1 MNKKKIIL
9 LSAIFLFLAVTAI
22 VYSNWYCPQGDT
34 SRHYSERVIPGTI
47 SQPKPITVSSP
58 SSNVL
63 FEWKLGNP
71 YLLKNGSGDV
81 FLDLRV
87 NGKPLPDVKRK
98 QMNLVLVID
107 RSGSMG
113 SENKLVQ
120 VKNAAASIIENMN
133 ATDRL
138 AVVIYDDTVQ
148 TLIPSSPVENKAR
161 LREIIYSLS
170 PGGSTNLCGGIQQGF
185 EEARRNFNRNYVN
198 RIILLS
204 DGLANAGITDP
215 DQINAEAKQIRENF
229 ISVSTMGVGI
239 DYNENLMAN
248 LADVSGG
255 NYYYV
260 SKEVN
265 MAEVFRKE
273 WNLMQNL
280 IATNA
285 RATFQL
291 GKNVDVVD
299 VAGFQWE
306 KKGTKLTI
314 QVPDIYSGE
323 NKRIL
328 VQLHAPADTLKV
340 VPLGTGEL
348 AFTEVTGEK
357 AIPVNLTFAPSIRV
371 VEDQNLVAKNFSR
384 EVQTKVSQVAAS
396 RRMQEAYRLLEEGKR
411 EDAYNVAYDAEQK
424 LRSLGYV
431 ENKAQLNRYKSVLGM
446 LSPATAAL
454 SEPDAKDMLKKQKEA
469 DRTEVQSEPQ

>member
-1 MNKKKIIL
+1 
-9 LSAIFLFLAVTAI
+9 
-22 VYSNWYCPQGDT
+22 
-34 SRHYSERVIPGTI
+34 
-47 SQPKPITVSSP
+47 
-58 SSNVL
+58 VL

-170 PGGSTNLCGGIQQGF
+170 PGGSTNLCGGMQQGF
-185 EEARRNFNRNYVN
+185 EEARKNFNRDYVN

-215 DQINAEAKQIRENF
+215 DQINAEAKRIRENF

-328 VQLHAPADTLKV
+328 VQLHAPADALKV

-348 AFTEVTGEK
+348 AFMEVTGET

-384 EVQTKVSQVAAS
+384 EVQTKVSQVVAS

-469 DRTEVQSEPQ
+469 ERTEVQSEPQ